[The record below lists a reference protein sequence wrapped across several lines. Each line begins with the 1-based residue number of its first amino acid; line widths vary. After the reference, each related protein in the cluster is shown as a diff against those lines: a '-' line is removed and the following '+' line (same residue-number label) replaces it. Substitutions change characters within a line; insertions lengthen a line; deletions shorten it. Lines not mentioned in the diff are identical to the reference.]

1 MLPLHEFEVPEMLR
15 VIHAFDVKPGIV
27 ESSFI
32 EWLDSRLDE
41 ATKRFGC
48 LERKTWLFVDGIHG
62 DYDRGKPERR
72 PKYLNEAF
80 WPDQEHADRFRQWLM
95 SAEGAEFRQRWFS
108 SVTNHTVLRYVEASF
123 TGPVTDD

>member
-1 MLPLHEFEVPEMLR
+1 MLR

-62 DYDRGKPERR
+62 DYDRGRPERR

-80 WPDQEHADRFRQWLM
+80 WPDQEHADHFRQWLM
-95 SAEGAEFRQRWFS
+95 SPEGADFRKRWFT

-123 TGPVTDD
+123 TSPVTDD

>member
-1 MLPLHEFEVPEMLR
+1 MLR
-15 VIHAFDVKPGIV
+15 VIHAFDVRPGIV

-48 LERKTWLFVDGIHG
+48 LERKTWLFVDGIRG

-123 TGPVTDD
+123 TSPVTDD